1 MQGKKICDMHKCSN
15 EAKFSMKVKG
25 FFKKE
30 VCLCEDCVRQTLK
43 TFLGESVPKAISS
56 PFKPNSRIKKE
67 KK

>member
-43 TFLGESVPKAISS
+43 TFLGEKSS
-56 PFKPNSRIKKE
+56 NFC
-67 KK
+67 